1 MTKFHVID
9 LVRRYASIFD
19 TLEPTKG
26 RARQFKAI
34 VLIFPDIALKDAHEM
49 IDGVQ
54 RYVKPDFV
62 SRGLMVGEFHLRNNS
77 SGLRNK
83 NFYPLRTPIPC
94 IAMRHMVPTDLAFL
108 DVTSYE
114 PTLRKKFLKSFLN
127 VFGEDKVAK
136 KKPEVKMAR
145 EALEKLN
152 Y

>member
-1 MTKFHVID
+1 
-9 LVRRYASIFD
+9 
-19 TLEPTKG
+19 LEPTKG

-83 NFYPLRTPIPC
+83 EFYPLRTPIPC

-114 PTLRKKFLKSFLN
+114 PALRKKFLTSFLN

-145 EALEKLN
+145 EALEKLK
-152 Y
+152 